1 MLMEATAAQP
11 AAAGASTRDKLA
23 ASGLFRDLLVHQ
35 DAGAAS
41 LNALSYARSL
51 MDDAGGKVTAL
62 MLGLTP
68 IYPAGFYGEATAD
81 AWLAARAQ
89 AEKEAAELERL
100 LRARLE
106 KAAPEAEF
114 RRLDVLGGDGPD
126 RFAEIGRYFAAAVLG
141 MDSPAGTDAQRRL
154 FNAALFQSGR
164 PLIVVPAA
172 AEARG
177 APKRIAVGWSPTREA
192 TRAVHDALPM
202 LKAAELVRIVAVDD
216 PRARSESGEPG
227 ADIAAHLAR
236 HGVQAEVRFVPKGD
250 SGVTGTLVDEA
261 RYCGAELMVLGGYG
275 HSRFSEW
282 MLGGVSRDIVTASA
296 IPLLFSH

>member
-1 MLMEATAAQP
+1 MLMKATAASTP
-11 AAAGASTRDKLA
+11 TAGRDARDRLAAG
-23 ASGLFRDLLVHQ
+23 GLFRDLLVHQ

-41 LNALSYARSL
+41 SNALGYARSL

-89 AEKEAAELERL
+89 AEKEAAELERM

-114 RRLDVLGGDGPD
+114 RRMDVLGGDGPD
-126 RFAEIGRYFAAAVLG
+126 RFAEIARYFAAAVLG
-141 MDSPAGTDAQRRL
+141 MDSPGGTDAQRRL

-164 PLIVVPAA
+164 PLLVIPAA
-172 AEARG
+172 AEMRG
-177 APKRIAVGWSPTREA
+177 APRRIAVGWSPTREA
-192 TRAVHDALPM
+192 TRAIHDALPLLM
-202 LKAAELVRIVAVDD
+202 AAELVMVVAVDD

-236 HGVQAEVRFVPKGD
+236 HGVEAEVRFVPKGEG
-250 SGVTGTLVDEA
+250 GVTGTLVDEA

-275 HSRFSEW
+275 HTRFSEW
-282 MLGGVSRDIVTASA
+282 LLGGVSRDIVAASP